1 MVGATRIELVTPTM
15 SSVKYAYLL
24 SIIFVYLLSING
36 LFLRKIFTIC
46 FCKHKLDF
54 IDLQVTTLPVCY
66 L

>member
-15 SSVKYAYLL
+15 SRRKNAYLL
-24 SIIFVYLLSING
+24 SIIFFYLLLING
-36 LFLRKIFTIC
+36 LFLRKIFTIR
-46 FCKHKLDF
+46 FCNHKLDF